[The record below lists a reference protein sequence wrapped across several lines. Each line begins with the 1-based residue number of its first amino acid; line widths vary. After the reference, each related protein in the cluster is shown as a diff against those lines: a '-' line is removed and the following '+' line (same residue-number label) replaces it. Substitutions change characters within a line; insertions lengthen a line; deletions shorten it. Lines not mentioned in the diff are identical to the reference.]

1 MSVPTSDAK
10 PGKPGGRRPGRGRE
24 GAATDTALLDIAS
37 QTLRRQRITPP
48 GDRDGVVAVVA
59 PAGYGKT
66 TLAAQWFAEALQTR
80 RAGWMQIDEHSR
92 DTAVFIGGLA
102 QALEVAHE
110 QTSSDYF
117 GTQDHEENLKACL
130 AQVQQ
135 CVARQLLVVDDAHLL
150 AGSGAM
156 ALFHRLLLSA
166 PPQLIIVVTSR
177 DAEGLG
183 LAPLAQRGRVRWITD
198 AQLVFSAEEI
208 AALALQGGLTLDGSD
223 LEALNNATEGW
234 PALTAMA
241 LHGLPAD
248 VSVKQH
254 FDGSPG
260 LSAAS
265 YVRECFLAHLTGP
278 ERGLVWV
285 LAALPEATA
294 DLLESC
300 IADAEIGPVLE
311 RFERIGIVR
320 RQGRAAGQPCYR
332 MHPFIRDVAGRG
344 ASASERSRLLT
355 RAAHWWWDRHD
366 PDRAI
371 RLALLAGMRTELK
384 DWLRFYAPVLV
395 HREGRH
401 ETFLDLLGQAE
412 DLWGQVDWEL
422 LPYAVS
428 SLMFLRRYD
437 EAERMLDRAATVPP
451 ASRSSTSG
459 DDPADLQRAVI
470 SGLRDDYATAGR
482 YARGWLQRGG
492 GSDAFHQGL
501 AWIVMAF
508 SQKCA
513 SRFAE
518 AEQSLTEAKSLLS
531 GIEATY
537 GIGWSRVIQALSLLK
552 QGHYREVLAETE
564 VATRELA
571 GARAGVA
578 DLLALLR
585 AAAALV
591 HYERD
596 ELEPCIQALD
606 AAMPHLHRQGIVD
619 AMIAGY
625 VAAARV
631 QAARGHLAAALDL
644 LAEGQRVGQDKG
656 FNRLCITLC
665 AERSVILLREGAIR
679 EAVETAR
686 GAGLLQ
692 DDAPEGVE
700 GDKDVRLRVRL
711 ALARGTTAD
720 AAARLAGATAHAR
733 ASGQRRKLA
742 ELLMLDALCRFRS
755 GDERAAGSALATSL
769 EIGLNRGY
777 RRMYL
782 DEGAALREVLL
793 APGVQLA
800 LQPPIAQFAQ
810 ELADDLR
817 DDRRSVYP
825 DTGAEPLSE
834 RECEVLQIV
843 ARGLN
848 NQEVAL
854 QLFLSEG
861 TVKWHLHNIYGKLG
875 VGTRTAA
882 AHAARQAGFID

>member
-1 MSVPTSDAK
+1 MSVPMSDARPAK
-10 PGKPGGRRPGRGRE
+10 PRCRRRGLGNVR
-24 GAATDTALLDIAS
+24 AAADAAVLDIAS
-37 QTLRRQRITPP
+37 QTLRRQHIAPP
-48 GDRDGVVAVVA
+48 GDRDSVIAVVA

-80 RAGWMQIDEHSR
+80 RAGWLQIDEHSR
-92 DTAVFIGGLA
+92 DAAVFIGGLA
-102 QALEVAHE
+102 QALEVE
-110 QTSSDYF
+110 YQQTSSDYF

-130 AQVQQ
+130 TQVRKY
-135 CVARQLLVVDDAHLL
+135 VARQLLVVDDAHLL

-166 PPQLIIVVTSR
+166 PPQLIIVLTSR
-177 DAEGLG
+177 YAEGLG

-198 AQLVFSAEEI
+198 AQLAFSAEEI
-208 AALALQGGLTLDGSD
+208 AALALQGGLALDGSD
-223 LEALNNATEGW
+223 LETLNSATEGW
-234 PALTAMA
+234 PVLTAMA
-241 LHGLPAD
+241 LHGLRAD
-248 VSVKQH
+248 VSVKQQ
-254 FDGSPG
+254 FGGLPG

-265 YVRECFLAHLTGP
+265 YVRECFLAHLTGS
-278 ERGLVWV
+278 ERRLVWV

-294 DLLESC
+294 SLLESC
-300 IADAEIGPVLE
+300 SADAEVGPVLE

-320 RQGRAAGQPCYR
+320 RQGQAAGQACYR
-332 MHPFIRDVAGRG
+332 MHPLIREVAGRG
-344 ASASERSRLLT
+344 ASASERSGLLT
-355 RAAHWWWDRHD
+355 HAAHWWWNRRD

-371 RLALLAGMRTELK
+371 RLALLAGMGTELK
-384 DWLRFYAPVLV
+384 RWLRVYAPVLV

-401 ETFLDLLGQAE
+401 ETFLELLCQAE
-412 DLWGQVDWEL
+412 GQWGQVDAEL

-428 SLMFLRRYD
+428 SLMFLRRHD

-451 ASRSSTSG
+451 ACRSQSSD

-470 SGLRDDYATAGR
+470 AGLCDDYATAGR
-482 YARGWLQRGG
+482 YARRWLQRGG
-492 GSDAFHQGL
+492 GEPFHQGL
-501 AWIVMAF
+501 AWIVTAF

-513 SRFAE
+513 SQFAE
-518 AEQSLTEAKSLLS
+518 AEQSLTQAKSLLS
-531 GIEATY
+531 GIQATY

-571 GARAGVA
+571 ASRAGVA
-578 DLLALLR
+578 DLLAMLR
-585 AAAALV
+585 ATAALV

-596 ELEPCIQALD
+596 DLEPCIQALD

-656 FNRLCITLC
+656 FNRLCVTLC
-665 AERSVILLREGAIR
+665 AERSVILLREGAIL

-686 GAGLLQ
+686 AAGLLR
-692 DDAPEGVE
+692 DDAPDGVE
-700 GDKDVRLRVRL
+700 RDKDVRLRVRL
-711 ALARGTTAD
+711 ALARGASPDAD
-720 AAARLAGATAHAR
+720 ALLAGATAHAR
-733 ASGQRRKLA
+733 QSGQRRKLA

-755 GDERAAGSALATSL
+755 GDERAAGSVLATSL

-777 RRMYL
+777 RRLYL
-782 DEGAALREVLL
+782 DEGAALREMLL
-793 APGVQLA
+793 APGLQFA
-800 LQPPIAQFAQ
+800 LQPSIAQFAQ
-810 ELADDLR
+810 ELADELS
-817 DDRRSVYP
+817 DDRQPVRP
-825 DTGAEPLSE
+825 DTGVEPLSE
-834 RECEVLQIV
+834 REREVLQMV
-843 ARGLN
+843 ASGLN

-882 AHAARQAGFID
+882 AHAARQAGFIG